1 MTDLIYYGRLDID
14 CEDRTA
20 VWRCCCYV
28 LEIHIFLCIGDV
40 YRTLKFM
47 GLD

>member
-1 MTDLIYYGRLDID
+1 MTDLMYYGCLDID

-28 LEIHIFLCIGDV
+28 LEIRFFSVLATFIELN
-40 YRTLKFM
+40 
-47 GLD
+47 